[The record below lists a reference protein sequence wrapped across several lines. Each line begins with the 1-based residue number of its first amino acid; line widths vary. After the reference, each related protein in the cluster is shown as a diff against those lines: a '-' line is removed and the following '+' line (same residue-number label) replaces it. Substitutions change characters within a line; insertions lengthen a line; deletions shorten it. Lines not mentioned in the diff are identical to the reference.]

1 MSQFTVNIK
10 CYPYVISYI
19 ESIYGPQ
26 PICFPKKDRFN
37 TMLAFSVIKTPRDY
51 AGEHDFG
58 NETLSVCLPGMEDK
72 NVQTWNYVPECAKRE
87 IASAMKALMFSEFHC
102 HMDRA
107 KSKDIA
113 FNVHSSIYLFMEK
126 YEICPSAFDMFLQ
139 ARKRYLTKLRVAR
152 NKSKKLSDKGTL
164 CPSEV

>member
-10 CYPYVISYI
+10 CYSYVISYI

-51 AGEHDFG
+51 SGEPDFG
-58 NETLSVCLPGMEDK
+58 ENTLSVCLPGMEDK

-126 YEICPSAFDMFLQ
+126 YGINPGSLDMFLQ

-152 NKSKKLSDKGTL
+152 NKVKKSSDKDVS
-164 CPSEV
+164 CPSVI